1 MTHAS
6 PRDRLGSLFS
16 TLLAL
21 AGAFFLL
28 FIALPAS
35 AEETIRD
42 RASYAAVKELVVDAG
57 PVRVEARSGAAGSAL
72 LVERRDLPP
81 DYRLL
86 AERRGDRLELRV
98 EAPAFQLGFGFAGRR
113 PRVILSIPRGALV
126 ELGTSS
132 GDISLRGHEA
142 PRAVLRSSSGDI
154 EVSDITAALELE
166 SSSGSISAARCSGSI
181 AARSNSGGIELEACS
196 GAKDLTASS
205 GDIALRGSAGD
216 ARARTSSGSFS
227 AFDVSG
233 DLFVETTSGSVIL
246 EGTKGS
252 LSARTSSGDISGR
265 SVRLTGDSSFGTSS
279 GEASLELGNAASEL
293 RFELSSSSG
302 SLSAAGS
309 RGEKRLLSGSGRILV
324 KGSSSS
330 GDQSYSTR

>member
-6 PRDRLGSLFS
+6 PRDRLGSLLS
-16 TLLAL
+16 SLLAL

-28 FIALPAS
+28 FVALPAS

-42 RASYAAVKELVVDAG
+42 RASYAAVKEFAVDAG
-57 PVRVEARSGAAGSAL
+57 PVSVEARSGAAGSAL
-72 LVERRDLPP
+72 LVERRDFPP

-98 EAPAFQLGFGFAGRR
+98 EAPAFQLGFGFVGRR

-132 GDISLRGHEA
+132 GDISLQGHDA

-154 EVSDITAALELE
+154 EAADISAELELE
-166 SSSGSISAARCSGSI
+166 SSSGSISAARCSASL
-181 AARSNSGGIELEACS
+181 AARSSSGEIEIEACKGS
-196 GAKDLTASS
+196 KDLLASS

-216 ARARTSSGSFS
+216 ARAKTSSGSFS
-227 AFDVSG
+227 AFDVAG

-252 LSARTSSGDISGR
+252 LSAQTSSGDISGR

-279 GEASLELGNAASEL
+279 GETSLELDNAASEL
-293 RFELSSSSG
+293 RFDLTSSAG
-302 SLSAAGS
+302 SLRAAGS
-309 RGEKRLLSGSGRILV
+309 SGERRLVAGSGRILV

>member
-6 PRDRLGSLFS
+6 PRDRLGSLLS

-21 AGAFFLL
+21 AGACFLL
-28 FIALPAS
+28 FAAIPAS

-42 RASYAAVKELVVDAG
+42 RASYAAVKELVVDGG
-57 PVRVEARSGAAGSAL
+57 PVGIEARSGAAGSAL
-72 LVERRDLPP
+72 LVERRDFPP

-86 AERRGDRLELRV
+86 ADRRGDRLELRV
-98 EAPAFQLGFGFAGRR
+98 EAPAFQLGFGFAARR
-113 PRVILSIPRGALV
+113 PRIILSIPRGALV
-126 ELGTSS
+126 ELGSSS

-142 PRAVLRSSSGDI
+142 LRAVLRSSSGDI
-154 EVSDITAALELE
+154 EVSDSSAGLELE
-166 SSSGSISAARCSGSI
+166 SSSGSIAAARCSGAI
-181 AARSNSGGIELEACS
+181 AARSSSGGIELEACR
-196 GAKDLTASS
+196 GAKDLLTSS

-233 DLFVETTSGSVIL
+233 DLFVETTSGSVSL
-246 EGTKGS
+246 EGTKGK
-252 LSARTSSGDISGR
+252 LSALTGSGDVSVRG
-265 SVRLTGDSSFGTSS
+265 VRLTGDSTFGTSS
-279 GEASLELGNAASEL
+279 GEVGLELENAASEL
-293 RFELSSSSG
+293 RFELSSLSG
-302 SLSAAGS
+302 SLAAAGS
-309 RGEKRLLSGSGRILV
+309 RGEKRLVAGSGRILV